1 MQPGTFQP
9 ARGIVKLR
17 TCGLPNDISPA
28 EEMIVACGFPNI
40 NDVAMTWRRT
50 TRKQDTMPFT
60 RPHPSW
66 WRFDWH
72 ENFNKARAYIIQQL
86 SHGST
91 AIQPAQPLYIPW
103 PIVSNSSPSQTNMF
117 SKLSIVVASVL
128 ITLAAATGTPP
139 PPVTCPTSP
148 SVATVLSPPTV
159 MQPLPPPSRRRDLTG
174 LDVPVGLSCSP
185 VTIVGNNCG
194 STTVVCNAPSRRG
207 ALSSRSTA
215 SCHSLRGGTTL
226 GKIVRGFGS
235 GLFVLFWMYFYV
247 GP

>member
-40 NDVAMTWRRT
+40 NDVAHDVEAYHKETGYNALHETLIRRGGGLIG
-50 TRKQDTMPFT
+50 
-60 RPHPSW
+60 
-66 WRFDWH
+66 H

-148 SVATVLSPPTV
+148 QCCDSVVSSNSDAASAAALLAGV
-159 MQPLPPPSRRRDLTG
+159 DLTG

-194 STTVVCNAPSRRG
+194 STTVVCNSPE
-207 ALSSRSTA
+207 SSWGTLIAINCIPITA
-215 SCHSLRGGTTL
+215 
-226 GKIVRGFGS
+226 
-235 GLFVLFWMYFYV
+235 
-247 GP
+247 